1 MAPGQ
6 GTQQQ
11 FRYTQTPSKVLHVR
25 NLPWDS
31 AEEELVALCR
41 PFGKIVNTMCN
52 VGANKNQA
60 FVEFADLNQAISM
73 VSYYASSSEPAQV
86 RGKTVYIQYSNR
98 QEITNNKST
107 GDVPGNVLL
116 VTIEGVE
123 SGDVSID
130 VIHLVFSA
138 FGFVHKIATFEKAA
152 GFQALIQYTDA
163 ETAASARNALDG
175 RSIPRYLLLEH
186 ITTCHLRITYS
197 AHTDLSIKF
206 QSHRSRDY
214 TNPFLPVNPSAIEG
228 SVQPLLGPDGVKKE
242 TESNV
247 LLASIEN
254 MQYAVTVDVL
264 HTVFSTFGTVQKI
277 AIFEKNGGMQAL
289 IQYPDVTTASIAKE
303 ALEGHC
309 IYDGGYCKLHLTY
322 SRHTDLSVKVHN
334 DRGRDYTVQDTGVR
348 MTSQAPSLPTTTGWQ
363 VYPQSTTTY
372 IGNDFTA
379 TGQVTVPHGQVT
391 TWNSSLSSG
400 SFASASNMFPSQT
413 FATPVSHYPVST
425 AASAPSG
432 LLQAS
437 QESSQYGLLANA
449 QPAAAPTTQP
459 PYYTT

>member
-322 SRHTDLSVKVHN
+322 SRHTDLSVK
-334 DRGRDYTVQDTGVR
+334 
-348 MTSQAPSLPTTTGWQ
+348 A
-363 VYPQSTTTY
+363 
-372 IGNDFTA
+372 
-379 TGQVTVPHGQVT
+379 
-391 TWNSSLSSG
+391 
-400 SFASASNMFPSQT
+400 
-413 FATPVSHYPVST
+413 
-425 AASAPSG
+425 SG
-432 LLQAS
+432 LHK
-437 QESSQYGLLANA
+437 
-449 QPAAAPTTQP
+449 
-459 PYYTT
+459 

>member
-25 NLPWDS
+25 NLPWDC

-60 FVEFADLNQAISM
+60 FVEF
-73 VSYYASSSEPAQV
+73 V
-86 RGKTVYIQYSNR
+86 RTCSLWFC
-98 QEITNNKST
+98 
-107 GDVPGNVLL
+107 DVLL
-116 VTIEGVE
+116 
-123 SGDVSID
+123 
-130 VIHLVFSA
+130 
-138 FGFVHKIATFEKAA
+138 
-152 GFQALIQYTDA
+152 
-163 ETAASARNALDG
+163 
-175 RSIPRYLLLEH
+175 YLLPEH

-228 SVQPLLGPDGVKKE
+228 SVQ
-242 TESNV
+242 
-247 LLASIEN
+247 
-254 MQYAVTVDVL
+254 
-264 HTVFSTFGTVQKI
+264 
-277 AIFEKNGGMQAL
+277 
-289 IQYPDVTTASIAKE
+289 
-303 ALEGHC
+303 
-309 IYDGGYCKLHLTY
+309 
-322 SRHTDLSVKVHN
+322 VHN
-334 DRGRDYTVQDTGVR
+334 DRGRDYTVQDTGVL
-348 MTSQAPSLPTTTGWQ
+348 MTSQAPSLPTTAGWQ
-363 VYPQSTTTY
+363 VYPQSTSTY

-379 TGQVTVPHGQVT
+379 TGQVTVPQGQVT
-391 TWNSSLSSG
+391 TWNPSLSSG

-425 AASAPSG
+425 TSSAPAG

-449 QPAAAPTTQP
+449 VSAAAPTTQP